1 MSEWT
6 SQGSRLKDAGLEV
19 LGMHVEQDGPTVT
32 EVFRRVVHLDAE
44 PVERIRRN
52 GADAAQAV
60 DDRWRA
66 RAQAGQL
73 VAGDGSFLVGAGM
86 ELGWVRV
93 RVTDRTSV
101 SATEDQ
107 PGDLL
112 FVARSLSGHF
122 ALAASAEEG
131 EYWLLEAEFP
141 EAL

>member
-1 MSEWT
+1 MNEEIE
-6 SQGSRLKDAGLEV
+6 SRLKDAGLEV
-19 LGMHVEQDGPTVT
+19 LGMHSGQDGPTVT

-44 PVERIRRN
+44 PVERIRRS
-52 GADAAQAV
+52 GADAAQAI

-73 VAGDGSFLVGAGM
+73 VASDGSFLVGAGM

-93 RVTDRTSV
+93 RLTDRTSV

-107 PGDLL
+107 PGELL
-112 FVARSLSGHF
+112 FIARSLNGHF